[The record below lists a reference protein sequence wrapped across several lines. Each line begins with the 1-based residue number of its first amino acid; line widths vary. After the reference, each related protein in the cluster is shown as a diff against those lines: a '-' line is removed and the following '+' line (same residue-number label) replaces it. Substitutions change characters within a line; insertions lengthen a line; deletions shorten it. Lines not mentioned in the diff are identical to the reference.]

1 MKMHVSHLDRVRMLL
16 AVLAAA
22 LLPAGCYSDRWTGN
36 YDDIQEL
43 GIEAIKAER
52 AARANPDAQKQQEA
66 ILKKIAAE
74 PLPPYTING
83 GDKIEVMV
91 YSHPD
96 LSVKTVVT
104 PDGYLG
110 LVLVGQVKVKGLTLA
125 EASAKIEKV
134 LSRYIRNPRVGL
146 SPYEIGSET
155 ATITGAVHKAGIY
168 PITDGMRLADL
179 FAKAGGGASRY
190 YDGQTVSAVD
200 YDSSLFLRDQK
211 PVPVDFRRAIEKGDP
226 LHNLKLRSGDYVFV
240 AGRDDSMVY
249 LMGNVK
255 KTIKRVWDE
264 RMGLLEL
271 LAAGEGLAEN
281 HWSHAIIIRNGGGKG
296 NVFKVNLDGI
306 FRGTVPDIRLDPG
319 DVVYIPHDNISEYNV
334 AIKKLF
340 PTAQLI
346 NLLLSPFSWVYS
358 LFP

>member
-1 MKMHVSHLDRVRMLL
+1 MKKHTFDPSPIRTLIS
-16 AVLAAA
+16 VLAATFV
-22 LLPAGCYSDRWTGN
+22 LAGCYSDRWTGN
-36 YDDIQEL
+36 YDDIPEL
-43 GIEAIKAER
+43 GLEAIKAER
-52 AARANPDAQKQQEA
+52 ASRNTPAAQKEREA

-226 LHNLKLRSGDYVFV
+226 LHNLRLRSGDYVFV

-249 LMGNVK
+249 LTGEVK
-255 KTIKRVWDE
+255 KTVKRVWDDK
-264 RMGLLEL
+264 MGLLEL
-271 LAAGEGLAEN
+271 LTAGEGLLEN

-306 FRGTVPDIRLDPG
+306 FRGTVPDIRLRPG
-319 DVVYIPHDNISEYNV
+319 DIVYIPHDNISEYNV
-334 AIKKLF
+334 GVRKLF

-346 NLLLSPFSWVYS
+346 NMLLSPFTWLYS
-358 LFP
+358 QFP